1 MRRIVVFLTA
11 LSALVACGADGPPVR
26 PSLSTTV
33 SAGSHGVSGSVRTG
47 VRIGGVNIGVGTG
60 L

>member
-11 LSALVACGADGPPVR
+11 LSALAACGADGPPVR

-33 SAGSHGVSGSVRTG
+33 SAGSHGVSGGVRTG
-47 VRIGGVNIGVGTG
+47 VRIGTVNIGVGAG

>member
-1 MRRIVVFLTA
+1 MRRIAVALTA
-11 LSALVACGADGPPVR
+11 LALLGACGADGPPVR

-33 SAGSHGVSGSVRTG
+33 SAGSHGVNGGVRTG
-47 VRIGGVNIGVGTG
+47 VRIGGVNIGVGAG

>member
-1 MRRIVVFLTA
+1 MRWILTTLA
-11 LSALVACGADGPPVR
+11 LAALAGCGADGPPVR

-33 SAGSHGVSGSVRTG
+33 SAGTHGVSGGVRTG
-47 VRIGGVNIGVGTG
+47 LRIGGVDIDVGAG